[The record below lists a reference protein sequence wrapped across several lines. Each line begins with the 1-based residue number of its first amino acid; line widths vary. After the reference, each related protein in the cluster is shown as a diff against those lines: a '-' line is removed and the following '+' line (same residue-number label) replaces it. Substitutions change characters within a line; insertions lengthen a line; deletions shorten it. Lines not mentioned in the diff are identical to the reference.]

1 MKVSAGRLEDTA
13 MTSVGGP
20 HLHHGRRGRS
30 HMAAETRAGVS
41 GAQGRAGAAAPQSA
55 ARHCLRPRLTDERD
69 DEWARWRRG
78 GGPAIAE
85 TGADS
90 KLLLYFIKILQRI
103 SSFTRILETVFW
115 CFQQIF

>member
-1 MKVSAGRLEDTA
+1 

-20 HLHHGRRGRS
+20 HLHHGQRGRS
-30 HMAAETRAGVS
+30 HMAAETRAAVS
-41 GAQGRAGAAAPQSA
+41 GAQGQPGAAAPQL
-55 ARHCLRPRLTDERD
+55 ARYTLRAHVTDDGRV
-69 DEWARWRRG
+69 RRRG
-78 GGPAIAE
+78 AAIAE
-85 TGADS
+85 TTADS

>member
-1 MKVSAGRLEDTA
+1 MT

-20 HLHHGRRGRS
+20 HLHHRRRGRS

-41 GAQGRAGAAAPQSA
+41 GAQGRAGAVRRSQ
-55 ARHCLRPRLTDERD
+55 PRATVCVHASQMREMMNERG
-69 DEWARWRRG
+69 G